1 MRLREQ
7 LRNSCEWLRGIGG
20 RSDGIGGT
28 DTGWRYYGC
37 ASHRPQVLPMSP
49 VARSQAHAGRAL
61 AVAAVGVILAVAL
74 AFGVALLANRG
85 SVDVQLGD
93 ETFQGQDAEDAAR
106 QIEEGGPIL
115 YADAAG
121 GDRDIV
127 LQHLGGDDFTEGWLA
142 FAARPG
148 GAPRSCTVRWFPG
161 ESGSPGDGV
170 FRLLDDSGEETDACA
185 GEEFP
190 ATGEGLPQYPVTV
203 RDGRLDVDINAA
215 DRATTTR

>member
-1 MRLREQ
+1 MRLRDSAG
-7 LRNSCEWLRGIGG
+7 NWL

-28 DTGWRYYGC
+28 DPGWRYYGG

-61 AVAAVGVILAVAL
+61 AVAAAGVVLALAL

-93 ETFQGQDAEDAAR
+93 ETFQGYSAEEAAE

-127 LQHLGGDDFTEGWLA
+127 LQHLGGEDFTEGWLA

-148 GAPRSCTVRWFPG
+148 GSPRSCTVQWFPG
-161 ESGSPGDGV
+161 ESGSPDDGV
-170 FRLLDDSGEETDACA
+170 FRLLDASGEQSEDCS

-190 ATGEGLPQYPVTV
+190 ADGTGLPQYPVSV
-203 RDGRLDVDINAA
+203 RAGELDVDLNAA
-215 DRATTTR
+215 DRATTTTR